1 MPVSQP
7 MTTKQS
13 EVSIELDIIN
23 KEKSNLRDV
32 VNELKERFSDVIGKE
47 ISVPDRLATEETSR
61 ITELAKRLHEISSSI
76 IDIRCDIRSIIN
88 RCEL

>member
-47 ISVPDRLATEETSR
+47 I
-61 ITELAKRLHEISSSI
+61 
-76 IDIRCDIRSIIN
+76 
-88 RCEL
+88 